1 MNITSAL
8 SVGHCV
14 SRRRSV
20 RLKEFVHDHNSHRRT
35 TNATPH
41 RVRVWKQTCH
51 EKETVWTDMG
61 SEY

>member
-1 MNITSAL
+1 MSIAQPFPRTIESA
-8 SVGHCV
+8 GGE
-14 SRRRSV
+14 SV
-20 RLKEFVHDHNSHRRT
+20 RLKEFVHDLNSNRRT

-41 RVRVWKQTCH
+41 RVCVWKQTCH